1 MCWQTLS
8 RKSTVTW
15 SCGSQGWTRVAYVN
29 MSSETSSCPGNLNL
43 YKTPIRSC
51 GGVAPDAGCAV
62 AQFSTYGITYSQVC
76 GRVVGYQ
83 VGRTN
88 AFGPYTNIGNPAIMD
103 GILISHGENREHIW
117 AYAAGFQ
124 RMPSGPSTLY
134 CPCASH
140 EYSGVVPSFIGNDYY
155 CDSGVD
161 DEPEAGKFYTDPLW
175 IGQGCKPPNFC
186 CRSDSLP
193 WFCKTLADPT
203 SDYIEIHSCHN
214 QKATNEDTTIQLM
227 ELYIR

>member
-1 MCWQTLS
+1 
-8 RKSTVTW
+8 
-15 SCGSQGWTRVAYVN
+15 
-29 MSSETSSCPGNLNL
+29 
-43 YKTPIRSC
+43 
-51 GGVAPDAGCAV
+51 
-62 AQFSTYGITYSQVC
+62 
-76 GRVVGYQ
+76 
-83 VGRTN
+83 
-88 AFGPYTNIGNPAIMD
+88 MD